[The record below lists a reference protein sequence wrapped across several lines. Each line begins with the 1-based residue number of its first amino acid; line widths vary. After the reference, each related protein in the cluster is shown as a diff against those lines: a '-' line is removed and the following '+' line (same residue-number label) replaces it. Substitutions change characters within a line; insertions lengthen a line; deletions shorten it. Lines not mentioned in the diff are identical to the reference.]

1 MSEATPDLSFL
12 QARPIFTLQA
22 QDIALW
28 LVGAGG
34 TGSFLARHMSRL
46 AWLLQTQH
54 RKQVSVTF
62 VDHDV
67 VEPANV
73 LRQDFCQPEIGLP
86 KARALA
92 LRYTAAFGI
101 EIQTILERFHRDM
114 LVRTQN
120 SWKTLTIICGAVDN
134 AQARQAIAEALQG
147 NARGYTQEV
156 PQIWYLDCGNALE
169 AGQVLLGSTN
179 NREELADAFKLPG
192 YCRKLPS
199 PIMQHPELL
208 VPLPEELTEH
218 TLSCEQLLLANAQ
231 SLMVNQQVAAYAA
244 EMLYELLVTQ
254 RLKRF
259 ATYFHQSSG
268 TASSRYIS
276 PMALA
281 QAIGK
286 DEAFFSLPPAA
297 DGGADEQ

>member
-12 QARPIFTLQA
+12 QARPIFTLQG

-34 TGSFLARHMSRL
+34 TGSFLARHISRL
-46 AWLLQTQH
+46 AWLLSAQH
-54 RKQVSVTF
+54 GKRVAVTF

-73 LRQDFCQPEIGLP
+73 LRQDFCQSEIGLP
-86 KARALA
+86 KVRALS

-101 EIQTILERFHRDM
+101 EIQTICERFHHDM
-114 LVRTQN
+114 LARAQH
-120 SWKTLTIICGAVDN
+120 SWKTLTIVCGAVDN
-134 AQARQAIAEALQG
+134 AQARAAIAESLSENGDA
-147 NARGYTQEV
+147 EV
-156 PQIWYLDCGNALE
+156 PKIWHLDCGNALD
-169 AGQVLLGSTN
+169 AGQLLLGTTN

-199 PIMQHPELL
+199 PVMQHPELL
-208 VPLPEELTEH
+208 VPLPEELADH
-218 TLSCEQLLLANAQ
+218 ALSCEQLLIANAQ

-254 RLKRF
+254 RLRRF
-259 ATYFHQSSG
+259 ATYFHQPSG
-268 TASSRYIS
+268 TAVSKYIT
-276 PMALA
+276 PDVVARV
-281 QAIGK
+281 IGK
-286 DEAFFSLPPAA
+286 DAAFFSPPPSASGAA
-297 DGGADEQ
+297 H

>member
-1 MSEATPDLSFL
+1 MSGTTPDLSFL
-12 QARPIFTLQA
+12 QARPIFTLQS

-28 LVGAGG
+28 LVGTGG
-34 TGSFLARHMSRL
+34 TGSFLARHMCRL

-54 RKQVSVTF
+54 RKHVSVTF

-101 EIQTILERFHRDM
+101 EIQTILERFHPDM
-114 LVRTQN
+114 LARAQN
-120 SWKTLTIICGAVDN
+120 SWKTLTVICGAVDN
-134 AQARQAIAEALQG
+134 AQARQALSEALLG
-147 NARGYTQEV
+147 NTRGYAQEV

-169 AGQVLLGSTN
+169 AGQVLLGTTN
-179 NREELADAFKLPG
+179 NREELADSFKLPG

-199 PIMQHPELL
+199 PVMQHPELL
-208 VPLPEELTEH
+208 VPLPEELAEH
-218 TLSCEQLLLANAQ
+218 IISCEQLLLVNAQ

-254 RLKRF
+254 RLRRF
-259 ATYFHQSSG
+259 ATYFHQPSG
-268 TASSRYIS
+268 TAMSKYIT
-276 PMALA
+276 PEIVA
-281 QAIGK
+281 QVIGK
-286 DEAFFSLPPAA
+286 DAAFFSPPPAEGRA
-297 DGGADEQ
+297 AAEE